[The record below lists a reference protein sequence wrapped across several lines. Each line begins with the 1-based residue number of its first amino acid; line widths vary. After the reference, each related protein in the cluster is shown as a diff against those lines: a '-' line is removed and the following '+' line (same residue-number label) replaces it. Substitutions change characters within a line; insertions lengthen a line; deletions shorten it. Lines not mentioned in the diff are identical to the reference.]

1 MESLLHIAEGFFED
15 EADIKAWPHQTF
27 SVVRPGDV
35 KYRDINSDGVIDSY
49 DRVPVGYPRLPQIS
63 FGFGGTV
70 AYKWIDFSA
79 YFTGAAQSSI
89 FLSGYSMWP
98 FYDGEGVNNVLREYY
113 DNRWTPGRTDAQY
126 PAIDRGN
133 NPNNFVNSTIWL
145 RNGNYL
151 RLRNAEIGFNLPESA
166 VKRLHVKDVRLFVN
180 GMNLYTWD
188 HVKII
193 DPESNDGTGGYP
205 LQRSFNFGVQINF
218 N

>member
-1 MESLLHIAEGFFED
+1 EGFFES
-15 EADIKAWPHQTF
+15 EEDIKAWPRQTF
-27 SVVRPGDV
+27 SVARPGDV
-35 KYRDINSDGVIDSY
+35 KYRDVNGDGIIDSY
-49 DRVPVGYPRLPQIS
+49 DQVPVGYPRLPQMS

-70 AYKWIDFSA
+70 AYKWFDVSI

-89 FLSGYSMWP
+89 FLNGYSIWP

-113 DNRWTPGRTDAQY
+113 DNRWTPDRLDARY

-133 NPNNFVNSTIWL
+133 NPNNFLNSTIWL

-151 RLRNAEIGFNLPESA
+151 RLRNAEVGFNVPQD
-166 VKRLHVKDVRLFVN
+166 VIQRLRLKELRLFVN

-188 HVKII
+188 YVKII

-205 LQRSFNFGVQINF
+205 LQRSVNFGLQIKF
-218 N
+218 